1 VVGRSDRSVSLVE
14 RIDKEVLEA
23 LKSGDVAKRQVL
35 GMVKS
40 ALTNARIAKKVDAL
54 ADPDAMVVLAKEA
67 KSRRDAA
74 AEFRKGG
81 AEDRAK
87 AEEAEAAIIET
98 YLPAQMSDA
107 ELEKAVT
114 ATLDKLK
121 VTDAKQMGK
130 VMGVLSKELR
140 GKADLKKVNAIVKA
154 KLSA

>member
-1 VVGRSDRSVSLVE
+1 MLLVE

-23 LKSGDVAKRQVL
+23 LKSGDALRRQVL

-40 ALTNARIAKKVDAL
+40 ALTNARIAKKVEKLADSDAL
-54 ADPDAMVVLAKEA
+54 VVLAKEA

-74 AEFRKGG
+74 GEFRKGG
-81 AEDRAK
+81 AEDRAQ

-98 YLPAQMSDA
+98 YLPAQMSDT
-107 ELEKAVT
+107 ELDKAVV
-114 ATLDKLK
+114 ATLAKLG
-121 VTDAKQMGK
+121 VTDVKEMGK

-154 KLSA
+154 KLTV